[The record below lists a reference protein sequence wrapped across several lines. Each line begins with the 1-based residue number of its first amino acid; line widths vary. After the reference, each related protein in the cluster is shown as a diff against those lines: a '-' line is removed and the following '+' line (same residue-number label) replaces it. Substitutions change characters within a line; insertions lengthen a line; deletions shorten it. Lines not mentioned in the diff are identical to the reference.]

1 MLFRKKKNQ
10 ITNSDNDSTTKTT
23 LANETTDNDGK
34 NHFPKE
40 NQAPTHKLSK
50 KKHKKKNT
58 KLRIALVIFIFLFFT
73 GCIYAVIAFHYS
85 SHFLP
90 GTTINGINCEGLSVE
105 KVEEKLQQS
114 ISKYELSI
122 VTKEGTKEVLTGDML
137 GLVYSD
143 EQGVEQLMEQQNPY
157 IWILNIAKDNNL
169 QLATNITYEKHIV
182 TALVEQLTCM
192 QPENQTAPV
201 DAHIEE
207 TDTGWE
213 IVPEVE
219 GNTIKKEKL
228 IEAICNAIDTGLTKL
243 NLEEND
249 LYEKPTVLGT
259 DESLAN
265 QLNTLNT
272 LTQANITYDFED
284 GRIYTIDRSVI
295 KNWLVQ
301 AEDGTYSIDQ
311 AQVAAYVKQ
320 MAYDTDTFGLSHQF
334 KTSLG
339 PTITLARGGDYGWVI
354 NRDATTANLIA
365 EIQSGT
371 NGTIQPI
378 YKYKGI
384 ARGINDI
391 GGTYVEICIE
401 KQKMWCYKDGQLV
414 VETNVVTGNH
424 STGYDTP
431 SGSVW
436 AIDAKKKDASFTLY
450 EADVTFWLPF
460 NDQVG
465 IHDASWRSSGEYVA
479 DTYLYN
485 GSHGCINTPY
495 DAAEKIFNV
504 MEIGYPVVVY
514 YSTEQ
519 PVGPQPTQNNSVG

>member
-1 MLFRKKKNQ
+1 MKFGKNKKTAEEAVNAKTANAESVNTNITNTETTNKAKKPKKK
-10 ITNSDNDSTTKTT
+10 SS
-23 LANETTDNDGK
+23 
-34 NHFPKE
+34 
-40 NQAPTHKLSK
+40 KLK
-50 KKHKKKNT
+50 
-58 KLRIALVIFIFLFFT
+58 IALVLSIFIFFT
-73 GCIYAVIAFHYS
+73 GCIYMVIAFHYKT
-85 SHFLP
+85 HFLP
-90 GTTINGINCEGLSVE
+90 GTTINGMNCEGLSVE
-105 KVEEKLQQS
+105 DVKEKLQQS
-114 ISKYELSI
+114 ISDYKLSI
-122 VTKEGTKEVLTGDML
+122 FTSEGAEEILTGDML

-143 EQGVEQLMEQQNPY
+143 DQSVEQLMEKQKPLG
-157 IWILNIAKDNNL
+157 WIFHLTKDEEL
-169 QLATNITYEKHIV
+169 QMGTTITYEESIV
-182 TALVEQLTCM
+182 TALVEQLACM
-192 QPENQTAPV
+192 KAENQTAPA
-201 DAHIEE
+201 DAHIQE
-207 TDTGWE
+207 TEAGWE
-213 IVPEVE
+213 IVPEVV
-219 GNTIKKEKL
+219 GNTVNKEAL
-228 IEAICNAIDTGLTKL
+228 IQAVCDAIDNGDTEL
-243 NLEEND
+243 NLVAND
-249 LYEKPTVLGT
+249 LYEKPTVLST
-259 DESLAN
+259 DENLIK
-265 QLNTLNT
+265 QLETLNT

-301 AEDGTYSIDQ
+301 AEDGTYSIDH

-354 NRDATTANLIA
+354 NRDATTSNLIA
-365 EIQSGT
+365 EITAGT

-391 GGTYVEICIE
+391 GGTYVEICID
-401 KQKMWCYKDGQLV
+401 KQKMWCYKDGKLV

-436 AIDAKKKDASFTLY
+436 AIDAKKKDVSFTLY
-450 EADVTFWLPF
+450 DADVTFWLPF

-479 DTYLYN
+479 DTYLYD

-519 PVGPQPTQNNSVG
+519 VVGPQPTQDNSVG